1 MEPGGWKPVLR
12 PGAAS
17 GCAALAVCVLLA
29 ACGGPSPQGVVS
41 STAAAPSDAGA
52 AASPA
57 AGTTAASVSVV
68 STTIR
73 AAAVREASAP
83 SSSVPPA
90 AAPSSSVTSAA
101 AAPSSTAAPPSTA
114 APDAPLFDP
123 AGVSILRA
131 LPHDPQAFTQGLAL
145 RGGLFYESTGLYGR
159 STVRIVAPGTGE
171 VIVSQALED
180 GYFGEGLEV
189 VGDRVVQLTWL
200 EGTAFVWDA
209 ETLAPLGRYT
219 YEGQGWGLCAFEDR
233 FVMSDGSSSL
243 TVRDLETFEVKGGE
257 IPVRTAAGEPVEM
270 LNELECV
277 GDPVY
282 GDLVYA
288 NIWLADRIAVID
300 AAGGL
305 VVGMVDA
312 SALLGELPPD
322 ILADPDNVLNGI
334 AYDPDRGVFYLGG
347 KRWPLIFEVILEPL
361 P

>member
-1 MEPGGWKPVLR
+1 M
-12 PGAAS
+12 
-17 GCAALAVCVLLA
+17 GCAAFAACVLLA
-29 ACGGPSPQGVVS
+29 ACGEPLPQGAVS
-41 STAAAPSDAGA
+41 STAAAPSEDAAAPASAAGPA
-52 AASPA
+52 AAS
-57 AGTTAASVSVV
+57 ASVVSTAIR

-73 AAAVREASAP
+73 AAAAP
-83 SSSVPPA
+83 SSSVASADGAPP
-90 AAPSSSVTSAA
+90 S
-101 AAPSSTAAPPSTA
+101 AAPPSTA

-123 AGVSILRA
+123 AEVSILRA

-159 STVRIVAPGTGE
+159 SSVRIVDPGTGE
-171 VIVSQALED
+171 VIYSQALED

-189 VGDRVVQLTWL
+189 VGDRVIQLTWR
-200 EGTAFVWDA
+200 EGTAFVWGA

-219 YEGQGWGLCAFEDR
+219 YEGEGWGLCAFEDR

-243 TVRDLETFEVKGGE
+243 TLRDLETFEVIGEE
-257 IPVRTAAGEPVEM
+257 IPVRTADGEPVER

-288 NIWLADRIAVID
+288 NIWLVDRIAVID
-300 AAGGL
+300 ADDGL

-312 SALLGELPPD
+312 SALSGELSQD
-322 ILADPDNVLNGI
+322 SLADPDNVLNGI

-347 KRWPLIFEVILEPL
+347 KRWPRIFEVSLDPL

>member
-1 MEPGGWKPVLR
+1 M
-12 PGAAS
+12 
-17 GCAALAVCVLLA
+17 
-29 ACGGPSPQGVVS
+29 
-41 STAAAPSDAGA
+41 
-52 AASPA
+52 
-57 AGTTAASVSVV
+57 
-68 STTIR
+68 
-73 AAAVREASAP
+73 
-83 SSSVPPA
+83 PPA
-90 AAPSSSVTSAA
+90 AAVPSSSAASA
-101 AAPSSTAAPPSTA
+101 PAAPPSTA

-159 STVRIVAPGTGE
+159 STVRIVDPGTGE
-171 VIVSQALED
+171 VIFSQALED

-243 TVRDLETFEVKGGE
+243 TVRDLETFEVIGGE

-300 AAGGL
+300 AAAGL

>member
-1 MEPGGWKPVLR
+1 M
-12 PGAAS
+12 
-17 GCAALAVCVLLA
+17 
-29 ACGGPSPQGVVS
+29 
-41 STAAAPSDAGA
+41 T
-52 AASPA
+52 
-57 AGTTAASVSVV
+57 
-68 STTIR
+68 
-73 AAAVREASAP
+73 SA
-83 SSSVPPA
+83 A

-101 AAPSSTAAPPSTA
+101 AAPSSTVAPSSTA
-114 APDAPLFDP
+114 APDALLFDR
-123 AGVSILRA
+123 AEVSILRA

-159 STVRIVAPGTGE
+159 STVRIVDPGTGE
-171 VIVSQALED
+171 VIISQPLED

-219 YEGQGWGLCAFEDR
+219 YEGEGWGLCAFEDR

-243 TVRDLETFEVKGGE
+243 TVRDLETFEVIGGE
-257 IPVRTAAGEPVEM
+257 IPVRLAAGEPVER

-288 NIWLADRIAVID
+288 NIWLTDRIAVID

-322 ILADPDNVLNGI
+322 SLADPDNVLNGI

-347 KRWPLIFEVILEPL
+347 KRWPRIFEVSLEPL

>member
-1 MEPGGWKPVLR
+1 MILR
-12 PGAAS
+12 PRAAL
-17 GCAALAVCVLLA
+17 GCAAFAACVLLA
-29 ACGGPSPQGVVS
+29 ACGEPLPQGAVS
-41 STAAAPSDAGA
+41 STAAAPSEDAAAPASAAGPA
-52 AASPA
+52 AAS
-57 AGTTAASVSVV
+57 ASVVSTAIRSTTVR

-73 AAAVREASAP
+73 AAAAAP
-83 SSSVPPA
+83 SSSVASAA
-90 AAPSSSVTSAA
+90 AAPSSSVASAA
-101 AAPSSTAAPPSTA
+101 AGPPSAAPPSTD

-123 AGVSILRA
+123 AEVSILRA

-159 STVRIVAPGTGE
+159 SSVRIVDPGTGE
-171 VIVSQALED
+171 VIYSQALED

-189 VGDRVVQLTWL
+189 VGDRVIQLTWR
-200 EGTAFVWDA
+200 EGTAFVWGA

-219 YEGQGWGLCAFEDR
+219 YEGEGWGLCAFEDR

-243 TVRDLETFEVKGGE
+243 TLRDLETFEVIGEE
-257 IPVRTAAGEPVEM
+257 IPVRTAGGDPVER

-288 NIWLADRIAVID
+288 NIWLVDRIAVID
-300 AAGGL
+300 ADDGL

-312 SALLGELPPD
+312 SALSGELPQD
-322 ILADPDNVLNGI
+322 SLADPDNVLNGI

-347 KRWPLIFEVILEPL
+347 KRWPRIFEVSLDTL